1 LKQVVVVILFVVD
14 LEQFFVVDLEQFLLF
29 YLLFGFWP
37 GFYRILYSCCCFGPK
52 YCFKVFY
59 EAYVVVIF
67 HKVLLLEVVIVLH
80 EGYLVGVVVVVVLEH
95 GFV

>member
-1 LKQVVVVILFVVD
+1 VAI
-14 LEQFFVVDLEQFLLF
+14 
-29 YLLFGFWP
+29 
-37 GFYRILYSCCCFGPK
+37 
-52 YCFKVFY
+52 
-59 EAYVVVIF
+59 AYIF